1 MTTRR
6 DALVPVSFKKIGG
19 SYRGSVSLQNLA
31 RLHNDPAE
39 TMRAATDI
47 YVAALKEM
55 RGWQQ
60 EAKALRSLRKPLP
73 AGRAWQLGD
82 IVHRMN
88 ARLSEHGC
96 KLESVY
102 DHMHRH
108 TGSSPKWLSRFVT
121 LRRYVGD
128 VEQIPSELGWNWIR
142 DSVKSA
148 GQTLSKKY
156 GEASCSRNRANSQWI
171 LHPRFHK
178 SGRAES
184 GE

>member
-31 RLHNDPAE
+31 RLQNDPAE

-47 YVAALKEM
+47 YVATVKEM

-60 EAKALRSLRKPLP
+60 EAKALRSLGKPLP
-73 AGRAWQLGD
+73 AGKAWQLGD

-102 DHMHRH
+102 DHVHRH
-108 TGSSPKWLSRFVT
+108 TGMSPKWLSRFVT
-121 LRRYVGD
+121 LRRYVED
-128 VEQIPSELGWNWIR
+128 VEKIPSGLGWNRIR

-148 GQTLSKKY
+148 CRSN
-156 GEASCSRNRANSQWI
+156 SRNYSET
-171 LHPRFHK
+171 
-178 SGRAES
+178 SGS
-184 GE
+184 